1 VQSKKSIVVIL
12 PRGESI
18 RNFVY
23 SGIIDELRKTYFL
36 ILVSVKPNQQIWDM
50 LSGKSDELVELKNSR
65 FSYFF
70 RLLFEIFD
78 LAHNRFMWSEAAK
91 VRWHMRD
98 AESKTLFSKFT
109 RSIKKGFAKVL
120 ANQRSL
126 EFLERLDTF
135 LGEKEK
141 CVKPWIRFFRER
153 KPDLVFNTSHSHAR
167 NALPCLYAAHRLN
180 LKTCTFL
187 FSWDNLTSQG
197 RVVPR
202 YDFYLSWNNKIK
214 EDFHRIYPHIEKE
227 RVIVTG
233 TPQFIGHYQAENYL
247 SAEELKMQLGL
258 LPGEEYF
265 LYSSGMSHH
274 MPFEPYV
281 VSRIADIIKKIGPNY
296 RLVVRTYAKDRH
308 DVFDKL
314 KAERVDIIIPDVEWE
329 KNYQTPLM
337 TDQVFFTSLLKHC
350 VGGINVASTISLELC
365 MFDKPAINV
374 GYNPPEKDIAP
385 YNYTRFYSFDHYK
398 PIVESG
404 AVQVAMD
411 ENEMESLLKEAIQ
424 NPGKFSSERRELINN
439 FFEGKQGLEVVSDF
453 VKTIN
458 RLSS

>member
-1 VQSKKSIVVIL
+1 
-12 PRGESI
+12 
-18 RNFVY
+18 
-23 SGIIDELRKTYFL
+23 
-36 ILVSVKPNQQIWDM
+36 
-50 LSGKSDELVELKNSR
+50 
-65 FSYFF
+65 
-70 RLLFEIFD
+70 
-78 LAHNRFMWSEAAK
+78 
-91 VRWHMRD
+91 
-98 AESKTLFSKFT
+98 
-109 RSIKKGFAKVL
+109 
-120 ANQRSL
+120 
-126 EFLERLDTF
+126 
-135 LGEKEK
+135 
-141 CVKPWIRFFRER
+141 
-153 KPDLVFNTSHSHAR
+153 
-167 NALPCLYAAHRLN
+167 
-180 LKTCTFL
+180 
-187 FSWDNLTSQG
+187 
-197 RVVPR
+197 
-202 YDFYLSWNNKIK
+202 
-214 EDFHRIYPHIEKE
+214 
-227 RVIVTG
+227 
-233 TPQFIGHYQAENYL
+233 
-247 SAEELKMQLGL
+247 
-258 LPGEEYF
+258 
-265 LYSSGMSHH
+265 

>member
-1 VQSKKSIVVIL
+1 LQSKKSIAVIL

-23 SGIIDELRKTYFL
+23 SGIIDELRNNFIVIL
-36 ILVSVKPNQQIWDM
+36 ISVKPNQEIWEM
-50 LSGKSDELVELKNSR
+50 LEGKSDELVELKNSR
-65 FSYFF
+65 FSYLF
-70 RLLFEIFD
+70 RLLFEIYD
-78 LAHNRFMWSEAAK
+78 MAHNRFMWSEAAK

-98 AESKTLFSKFT
+98 TESKTVFSKLT
-109 RSIKKGFAKVL
+109 RSIKKLLARAM

-126 EFLERLDTF
+126 EVLEKLDIF
-135 LGEKEK
+135 FGEKEK
-141 CVKPWIRFFRER
+141 CVKPWINFFKER
-153 KPDLVFNTSHSHAR
+153 HPDLVFNTSHSHAR
-167 NALPCLYAAHRLN
+167 NAFPCVYAAHKLK

-202 YDFYLSWNNKIK
+202 YDYYLSWNNKIK
-214 EDFHRIYPHIEKE
+214 EDFHRIYPHIKKE

-233 TPQFIGHYQAENYL
+233 TPQFVGHYQDENYL
-247 SAEELKMQLGL
+247 TQDELKKQLGIS
-258 LPGEEYF
+258 PAEEYF

-281 VSRIADIIKKIGPNY
+281 VSRIADIIKKIGPKY

-314 KAERVDIIIPDVEWE
+314 KAERKDIIIPDVEWE
-329 KNYQTPLM
+329 KKYQTPLM

-350 VGGINVASTISLELC
+350 VGGINVASTVSLELC

-374 GYNPPEKDIAP
+374 GYNPPGKDIAP

-398 PIVESG
+398 PIVDSG
-404 AVQVAMD
+404 AVQVAMN
-411 ENEMESLLKEAIQ
+411 EQEMELLLKEAIHE
-424 NPGKFSSERRELINN
+424 PAKFSRERKNLINN
-439 FFEGKQGLEVVSDF
+439 FFEGKHEVGVVTDF
-453 VKTIN
+453 VEIIKE
-458 RLSS
+458 LSS